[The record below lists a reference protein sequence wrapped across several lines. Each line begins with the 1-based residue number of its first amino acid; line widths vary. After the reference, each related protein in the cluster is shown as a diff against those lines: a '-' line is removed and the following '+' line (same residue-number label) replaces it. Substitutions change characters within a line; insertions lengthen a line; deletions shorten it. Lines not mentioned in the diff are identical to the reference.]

1 MPPDVLRRSMPRRA
15 PARAGDQI
23 ATPARPRLTAARHR
37 GILAYRIVVMVED
50 MTELHAS
57 LKCAHKFSLN
67 WGYLNAIASGV
78 SAIDLGALALRNLHD
93 ARQFV
98 LEYGFDL
105 EQPAAPA
112 VIARAHREAVA
123 FIACTFLE
131 PGQEA
136 LIPHEVRSPDDPLQL
151 LVYASRRGMHADA
164 LRMWSCA
171 VLKVMHGIFYID
183 NNLKLRH
190 FNTIREQVFAS
201 LDEVI
206 RCEDGHYFLTH
217 GDTCLPLLHFDRKN
231 NKGRNS
237 ILLKLLQKAAYLAA
251 DVYDH
256 LGVRM
261 IFNTRF
267 ECLLALQTLQ
277 RAHLLSV
284 TNVDSQRTR
293 NTLLDMEAAKEV
305 FCKYRPMLE
314 RSEQYPAQLLLRM
327 DDELLARSEPQ
338 NRRDNPHSG
347 EGFSSIQVTVRK
359 MIHVQQLD
367 AAPEQDYDV
376 GFFFEYEIQLMDQ
389 ASYECSLTG
398 PASHDAYKRRQ
409 VDTARLRVF
418 GRELVRWIE
427 AQAV

>member
-1 MPPDVLRRSMPRRA
+1 
-15 PARAGDQI
+15 
-23 ATPARPRLTAARHR
+23 
-37 GILAYRIVVMVED
+37 
-50 MTELHAS
+50 MTELHAT

-78 SAIDLGALALRNLHD
+78 SAIDLGGLALRNLHD
-93 ARQFV
+93 ARQFA

-105 EQPAAPA
+105 AQPAAPA

-123 FIACTFLE
+123 FIAGTFLE

-136 LIPHEVRSPDDPLQL
+136 LIPPEVRTPEDPLQL
-151 LVYASRRGMHADA
+151 LVYASRRGLQADA

-206 RCEDGHYFLTH
+206 RCDEGRYFLTH
-217 GDTCLPLLHFDRKN
+217 GETCLPLLHFDRKN

-314 RSEQYPAQLLLRM
+314 RSERYPA
-327 DDELLARSEPQ
+327 ELLARMDAELMACSEQ
-338 NRRDNPHSG
+338 QTRSDNPHSG

-359 MIHVQQLD
+359 MIHLHANDAGGSSRPIFAAQD
-367 AAPEQDYDV
+367 AAAQESAEPDYDV
-376 GFFFEYEIQLMDQ
+376 GFFFEYEIQLMDK
-389 ASYECSLTG
+389 ASYDRSLSG
-398 PASHDAYKRRQ
+398 PASHEAYKRRQ
-409 VDTARLRVF
+409 VETARLRVL
-418 GRELVRWIE
+418 GRELLRWMEEHSGAAAI
-427 AQAV
+427 A